1 MLKEEGLENR
11 IARTRRL
18 AEAARA
24 GVDALGLRLYPD
36 RRFVSNTVTA
46 IRYPAGVDAATFR
59 KQLRAR
65 HATTMAGGAQ
75 PLKGRRFP
83 HRPSGIR
90 AFDDFSTCAPALLAT
105 HAPLRG

>member
-46 IRYPAGVDAATFR
+46 IRYPAGVDDATFR
-59 KQLRAR
+59 KQLRER
-65 HATTMAGGAQ
+65 HATTVAGGQ
-75 PLKGRRFP
+75 GPFKRRIFRSGRMGIYRF
-83 HRPSGIR
+83 G
-90 AFDDFSTCAPALLAT
+90 DFTDGFRGLEAT
-105 HAPLRG
+105 LSSIG